1 MDYLGKQPQNQKVM
15 GSKPITQ
22 RAGTKYGSAPAN
34 QEVTIDAEGTIPAK
48 FERMTPLKQLIQPGN
63 DAENRPVLPEDAA
76 NSDSGGGGDYSNPVV
91 NNSVESNNVF
101 GNHGLGESA
110 PYYQG
115 PSAKYNKNPFYHEF
129 DTGLDTDRPKQS
141 QTPQQGLIDSADTG
155 EAPPPV
161 QTVIDVPDDSIDP
174 VSEPKGVISN
184 GNKTGDDV
192 GKFIGPGESRE
203 RMRSVK
209 YRTNQ
214 QQRLLRQESSEIKRS
229 NIKAIRDRDDISREE
244 KQKLIKAE
252 RQSHKDTMRGGREAK
267 RDARR
272 KEMERQARTEKYSY
286 QTMQS
291 SGESP
296 MKMWGVAKQGYGSKS
311 SPSKARSPYKM
322 NGYGNKN
329 K

>member
-22 RAGTKYGSAPAN
+22 RAGTKYGSAPPN
-34 QEVTIDAEGTIPAK
+34 QEVTVDARGTKPAK
-48 FERMTPLKQLIQPGN
+48 FERMSPLKQTITDL
-63 DAENRPVLPEDAA
+63 V
-76 NSDSGGGGDYSNPVV
+76 DSGDWSPNYMTVGGERNATPDPGLTPTGIGPGPTSGGISYSN
-91 NNSVESNNVF
+91 
-101 GNHGLGESA
+101 
-110 PYYQG
+110 YY
-115 PSAKYNKNPFYHEF
+115 SKYDPTAVMPPE
-129 DTGLDTDRPKQS
+129 DTGLDMDRPKES

-214 QQRLLRQESSEIKRS
+214 QQRLLRQESNEIKRS
-229 NIKAIRDRDDISREE
+229 NIKAIRDREDITGKEKRE
-244 KQKLIKAE
+244 LIKKE
-252 RQSHKDTMRGGREAK
+252 RDSHRDTMAGGREAK

-322 NGYGNKN
+322 NGYGTKN